1 MKVLRFFDDIDA
13 DELEALSA
21 AIDSAEEGEEILIEL
36 ANGGGSAFHGIAM
49 ADRMQH
55 AREEK
60 AIKFICNI
68 WGFAFSAASLVALS
82 CDIVNMS
89 RNAALMYHSAWGAP
103 SHHDEGIEAANRAQL
118 NILSRRISGIK
129 ADDFDGED
137 HWIDAETALDN
148 KIIDSIIGRESKEG
162 SFRIA
167 AKAIFGGK
175 KMEEEKKDQVQ
186 TDENKEVKADEIS
199 QVDLLEK
206 IVERLD
212 AIEHR
217 VGVLEGEGKKDN
229 DELEASCDDDSQ
241 KRLNALYAKL
251 LKPYAKVQ
259 KTEVKTEA
267 KAEAKKAQDELND
280 FNKRINISDYIR

>member
-13 DELEALSA
+13 DELEALST

-60 AIKFICNI
+60 GIKFLCNI

-103 SHHDEGIEAANRAQL
+103 SNHDEGIEAANRAQL

-167 AKAIFGGK
+167 AKAIFGGE
-175 KMEEEKKDQVQ
+175 KMDEEKKDQVQ

-251 LKPYAKVQ
+251 LKPYAKAP
-259 KTEVKTEA
+259 KTEV

>member
-21 AIDSAEEGEEILIEL
+21 TIDSAEEGEEILIEL

-55 AREEK
+55 ARAEK
-60 AIKFICNI
+60 AIKFLCNI

-82 CDIVNMS
+82 CDTVNMS

-103 SHHDEGIEAANRAQL
+103 SNHDEGIEAANRAQL
-118 NILSRRISGIK
+118 NILSRRIAGIK
-129 ADDFDGED
+129 PDDFDGKD
-137 HWIDAETALDN
+137 HWIDAETALSN
-148 KIIDSIIGRESKEG
+148 KIIDSIIGSESKEG

-167 AKAIFGGK
+167 AKAIFGEKAMDEKETIEQK
-175 KMEEEKKDQVQ
+175 KI
-186 TDENKEVKADEIS
+186 DEEVKAEDEIS

-217 VGVLEGEGKKDN
+217 VGVLEGEGKKSD
-229 DELEASCDDDSQ
+229 DELSAECGGDDEQ
-241 KRLNALYAKL
+241 KRMNALYAKL
-251 LKPYAKVQ
+251 LKPYAKAPNAGI
-259 KTEVKTEA
+259 KDD
-267 KAEAKKAQDELND
+267 AKKAQDDLKD
-280 FNKRINISDYIR
+280 FNKRINISEYIR

>member
-60 AIKFICNI
+60 AIKFLCNI

-103 SHHDEGIEAANRAQL
+103 SNHDEGIEAANRAQL
-118 NILSRRISGIK
+118 NILSKRISGIK

-148 KIIDSIIGRESKEG
+148 KIIDSIIGNESKEG

-175 KMEEEKKDQVQ
+175 EMEEEKKDQVQ
-186 TDENKEVKADEIS
+186 TDENKEGKADEIS

-217 VGVLEGEGKKDN
+217 VGVLEGEGKKDD
-229 DELEASCDDDSQ
+229 DELEASCDDDS
-241 KRLNALYAKL
+241 KERLNALYAKL
-251 LKPYAKVQ
+251 LKPYAKGP
-259 KTEVKTEA
+259 KTEV

>member
-1 MKVLRFFDDIDA
+1 MKILRFFDDIDA

-60 AIKFICNI
+60 AIKFLCNI

-103 SHHDEGIEAANRAQL
+103 SNHDEGIEAANRAQL
-118 NILSRRISGIK
+118 NILSRRISGIN
-129 ADDFDGED
+129 ADDFDGKD

-148 KIIDSIIGRESKEG
+148 KIIDSIIGNESKEG

-167 AKAIFGGK
+167 AKAIFGGE
-175 KMEEEKKDQVQ
+175 KMDEEKKDQVQ
-186 TDENKEVKADEIS
+186 TDENEEVKADEIS

-229 DELEASCDDDSQ
+229 DELEASCNDDS
-241 KRLNALYAKL
+241 KERLNALYAKL
-251 LKPYAKVQ
+251 LKPYAKGS
-259 KTEVKTEA
+259 KTEV

>member
-13 DELEALSA
+13 DELEALSS
-21 AIDSAEEGEEILIEL
+21 AIDSAKEGDEILIEL
-36 ANGGGSAFHGIAM
+36 ANSGGSAFHGIAM

-55 AREEK
+55 AREEN
-60 AIKFICNI
+60 AIKFLCNI

-103 SHHDEGIEAANRAQL
+103 SNHDEGIEAANRAQL

-129 ADDFDGED
+129 PDDFDGKD
-137 HWIDAETALDN
+137 HWIDAETALSN
-148 KIIDSIIGRESKEG
+148 KIIDSIIGHESKEG

-167 AKAIFGGK
+167 AKFIFGGN

-186 TDENKEVKADEIS
+186 TDEKKEVKADEIS

-217 VGVLEGEGKKDN
+217 VGVLEGESKKSDDELSAECGGN
-229 DELEASCDDDSQ
+229 DEQ
-241 KRLNALYAKL
+241 KRMNALYAKL
-251 LKPYAKVQ
+251 LKPYAKVP
-259 KTEVKTEA
+259 KTSIKDD
-267 KAEAKKAQDELND
+267 AKKAQNELKD

>member
-167 AKAIFGGK
+167 AKAIFGGE

-251 LKPYAKVQ
+251 LKPYAKVP
-259 KTEVKTEA
+259 KTGA

>member
-82 CDIVNMS
+82 CDVVNMS

-103 SHHDEGIEAANRAQL
+103 SNHDEGIEAANRAQL

-167 AKAIFGGK
+167 AKAIFGGE

-217 VGVLEGEGKKDN
+217 IGVLEGEGKKDN

-251 LKPYAKVQ
+251 LKPYAKAP
-259 KTEVKTEA
+259 KTEV

>member
-13 DELEALSA
+13 DELEALSS

-60 AIKFICNI
+60 AIKFLCNI

-167 AKAIFGGK
+167 AKAIFGGE

-251 LKPYAKVQ
+251 LKPYAKAP
-259 KTEVKTEA
+259 KTEV

>member
-13 DELEALSA
+13 DELKALSV

-36 ANGGGSAFHGIAM
+36 ANSGGSAFHGIAM

-60 AIKFICNI
+60 AIKFLCNI

-82 CDIVNMS
+82 CDVVNMS

-118 NILSRRISGIK
+118 NILSRRILGIK
-129 ADDFDGED
+129 ADDFDGKD
-137 HWIDAETALDN
+137 HWIDAETALEN
-148 KIIDSIIGRESKEG
+148 KIIDSIIGRASKEG
-162 SFRIA
+162 SFKIA
-167 AKAIFGGK
+167 AKAIFGGE
-175 KMEEEKKDQVQ
+175 KMDEEKKDQVQ

-217 VGVLEGEGKKDN
+217 VGVLEGEGKKSD
-229 DELEASCDDDSQ
+229 DELSAECGDDS
-241 KRLNALYAKL
+241 KERMNALYAKL
-251 LKPYAKVQ
+251 LKPYAKAQ
-259 KTEVKTEA
+259 KADV
-267 KAEAKKAQDELND
+267 KAEAKKAHDELND

>member
-1 MKVLRFFDDIDA
+1 MKVLRFFDDIDT

-21 AIDSAEEGEEILIEL
+21 AIDSAEEGNEILIEL

-60 AIKFICNI
+60 AIKFLCNI

-103 SHHDEGIEAANRAQL
+103 SNHDEGIEAANRAQL
-118 NILSRRISGIK
+118 NILSKRIAGIK
-129 ADDFDGED
+129 PDDFDGKD
-137 HWIDAETALDN
+137 HWIDAETALNN
-148 KIIDSIIGRESKEG
+148 KIIDSIIGSESKEG

-167 AKAIFGGK
+167 AKAIFGEK
-175 KMEEEKKDQVQ
+175 AMDKEKKDQVQ
-186 TDENKEVKADEIS
+186 TEESKEVKADDEIS

-217 VGVLEGEGKKDN
+217 VGVLEGEGKKSD
-229 DELEASCDDDSQ
+229 DELSAECGGDDEQ
-241 KRLNALYAKL
+241 KRMNALYAKL
-251 LKPYAKVQ
+251 LKPYAKAPNTGI
-259 KTEVKTEA
+259 KDD
-267 KAEAKKAQDELND
+267 AKKAQDELKD
-280 FNKRINISDYIR
+280 FNKRINISEYIR

>member
-1 MKVLRFFDDIDA
+1 MRVLRFFDDIDA
-13 DELEALSA
+13 DELEALSS
-21 AIDSAEEGEEILIEL
+21 AIDSAVEGEEILIEL

-55 AREEK
+55 ARDNK
-60 AIKFICNI
+60 NIKFICNI

-103 SHHDEGIEAANRAQL
+103 SNHDEGIEAANRAQL
-118 NILSRRISGIK
+118 NILSKRIAGIK
-129 ADDFDGED
+129 PDDFDGKD
-137 HWIDAETALDN
+137 HWIDAETALSN
-148 KIIDSIIGRESKEG
+148 KIIDSIIGHESKEG

-167 AKAIFGGK
+167 AKFIFGGN

-186 TDENKEVKADEIS
+186 TDEKKEVKADEIS

-217 VGVLEGEGKKDN
+217 VGVLEGEGKKSDDELSAECGGN
-229 DELEASCDDDSQ
+229 DEQ
-241 KRLNALYAKL
+241 KRMNALYAKL
-251 LKPYAKVQ
+251 LKPYAKAPNVGI
-259 KTEVKTEA
+259 KDDS
-267 KAEAKKAQDELND
+267 KKAQDELKD
-280 FNKRINISDYIR
+280 FNKRINISEYIR

>member
-13 DELEALSA
+13 DELEALSS

-60 AIKFICNI
+60 AIKFLCNI

-82 CDIVNMS
+82 CDVVNMS

-103 SHHDEGIEAANRAQL
+103 SNHDEGIEAANRAQL

-167 AKAIFGGK
+167 AKAIFGGE

-251 LKPYAKVQ
+251 LKPYAKAP
-259 KTEVKTEA
+259 KTEV

>member
-60 AIKFICNI
+60 AIRFLCNI

-82 CDIVNMS
+82 CDVVNMS

-103 SHHDEGIEAANRAQL
+103 SNHDEGIEAANRAQL

-167 AKAIFGGK
+167 AKAIFGGE
-175 KMEEEKKDQVQ
+175 KMDEEKKDQVQ

-251 LKPYAKVQ
+251 LKPYAKAP
-259 KTEVKTEA
+259 KTEV

>member
-13 DELEALSA
+13 DELEALSS

-60 AIKFICNI
+60 AIKFLCNI

-167 AKAIFGGK
+167 AKAIFGGE
-175 KMEEEKKDQVQ
+175 KMDEEKKDQVQ

-217 VGVLEGEGKKDN
+217 VGVLEGEGKKDD

-251 LKPYAKVQ
+251 LKPYAKGQ
-259 KTEVKTEA
+259 KTEI

>member
-82 CDIVNMS
+82 CDKVNMS

-103 SHHDEGIEAANRAQL
+103 SSHDEGIEAANRAQL
-118 NILSRRISGIK
+118 NILSRRISGLK
-129 ADDFDGED
+129 ADDFNGKD

-148 KIIDSIIGRESKEG
+148 KIIDSIIGRASKEG

-167 AKAIFGGK
+167 AKAIFGGE
-175 KMEEEKKDQVQ
+175 KMEEDKKDQVQ

-217 VGVLEGEGKKDN
+217 VGVLEGEGKKDD

-251 LKPYAKVQ
+251 LKPYAKGP
-259 KTEVKTEA
+259 KTEI
-267 KAEAKKAQDELND
+267 KADAKKAQDELND

>member
-82 CDIVNMS
+82 CDVVNMS

-103 SHHDEGIEAANRAQL
+103 SNHDEGIEAANRAQL

-167 AKAIFGGK
+167 AKAIFGGE

-251 LKPYAKVQ
+251 LKPYAKAP
-259 KTEVKTEA
+259 KTEV

>member
-60 AIKFICNI
+60 AIKFLCNI

-82 CDIVNMS
+82 CDVVNMS

-103 SHHDEGIEAANRAQL
+103 SNHDEGIEAANRAQL

-167 AKAIFGGK
+167 AKAIFGGE

-251 LKPYAKVQ
+251 LKPYAKAP
-259 KTEVKTEA
+259 KTEV

>member
-21 AIDSAEEGEEILIEL
+21 AIDAAEDGEEILIEL
-36 ANGGGSAFHGIAM
+36 ANGGGSAFHGIAI

-60 AIKFICNI
+60 SIKFLCNI

-82 CDIVNMS
+82 CDVINMS

-103 SHHDEGIEAANRAQL
+103 PDHDEGIEVANKAQL
-118 NILSRRISGIK
+118 NILSKRISGLNS
-129 ADDFDGED
+129 DDFNGED
-137 HWIDAETALDN
+137 HWIDAETALEKN
-148 KIIDSIIGRESKEG
+148 IIDSIIGNKSKEG

-167 AKAIFGGK
+167 AKFIFGERN
-175 KMEEEKKDQVQ
+175 MEEEQKKNEE
-186 TDENKEVKADEIS
+186 TTSEEVKADDIS

-217 VGVLEGEGKKDN
+217 VGVLEGEGKKSD
-229 DELEASCDDDSQ
+229 DELSAECGDDSQ
-241 KRLNALYAKL
+241 ERMNALYAKL
-251 LKPYAKVQ
+251 LKPYAKAP
-259 KTEVKTEA
+259 KAKDEA
-267 KAEAKKAQDELND
+267 KTAKEELAD
-280 FNKRINISDYIR
+280 FNKRVNISDYVR

>member
-13 DELEALSA
+13 DELEALST

-60 AIKFICNI
+60 GIKFLCNI

-103 SHHDEGIEAANRAQL
+103 SNHDEGIEAANRAQL

-137 HWIDAETALDN
+137 HWIDAETALEKN
-148 KIIDSIIGRESKEG
+148 IIDSIIGRESKEG

-167 AKAIFGGK
+167 AKAIFGGE

-251 LKPYAKVQ
+251 LKPYAKAP
-259 KTEVKTEA
+259 KTEV

>member
-13 DELEALSA
+13 DELEALSS

-60 AIKFICNI
+60 AIKFLCNI

-103 SHHDEGIEAANRAQL
+103 SNHDEGIEAANRAQL

-167 AKAIFGGK
+167 AKAIFGGE
-175 KMEEEKKDQVQ
+175 KMDEEKKDQVK
-186 TDENKEVKADEIS
+186 TGENKEVKADEIS

-217 VGVLEGEGKKDN
+217 VGVLEGEGKKSD
-229 DELEASCDDDSQ
+229 DELSAECGDDSQ
-241 KRLNALYAKL
+241 KRMNALYAKL
-251 LKPYAKVQ
+251 LKPYAKAPKAKDEA
-259 KTEVKTEA
+259 KTEKE
-267 KAEAKKAQDELND
+267 ELAD
-280 FNKRINISDYIR
+280 FNKRVNISDYVR

>member
-13 DELEALSA
+13 DELEVLSA

-60 AIKFICNI
+60 AIKFLCNI

-82 CDIVNMS
+82 CDVVNMS

-103 SHHDEGIEAANRAQL
+103 SNHDEGIEAANRAQL

-167 AKAIFGGK
+167 AKAIFGGE
-175 KMEEEKKDQVQ
+175 KMEDEKKDQVQ

-251 LKPYAKVQ
+251 LKPYAKAP
-259 KTEVKTEA
+259 KTEI
-267 KAEAKKAQDELND
+267 KADAKKAQDELND